1 MTILTVIKKKLIW
14 NISTSETKFGIGRDN
29 KNGPISK
36 RWFVGIINH
45 GRRLQYI
52 VLLYYIF
59 VLDLYRS
66 IEKVPFFLFCKG
78 VINKTKMQ
86 SVFWLFLTILARIT
100 IPSF

>member
-66 IEKVPFFLFCKG
+66 IEKVPFFYFAKAL
-78 VINKTKMQ
+78 
-86 SVFWLFLTILARIT
+86 
-100 IPSF
+100 